1 MSSLIDLDNRV
12 KEALSKGGS
21 LWKDTLEVY
30 FGVNL
35 EVYTGVKPH
44 ASLGRIRRSLKRLV
58 NSGEV
63 ETETWARNSYVWR
76 VKQ

>member
-30 FGVNL
+30 FGV
-35 EVYTGVKPH
+35 KPH
-44 ASLGRIRRSLKRLV
+44 ASRGRILRSLKRLV
-58 NSGEV
+58 NAGEV
-63 ETETWARNSYVWR
+63 EIEIRARNRYVWR
-76 VKQ
+76 VKR

>member
-21 LWKDTLEVY
+21 PWKDTTEVY
-30 FGVNL
+30 FGV
-35 EVYTGVKPH
+35 EPH
-44 ASLGRIRRSLKRLV
+44 TSRGRILRSLRRLV
-58 NSGEV
+58 NAGEV
-63 ETETWARNSYVWR
+63 ETETWARNRYMWR

>member
-21 LWKDTLEVY
+21 LWKETLEVY
-30 FGVNL
+30 F
-35 EVYTGVKPH
+35 GVKPH

-63 ETETWARNSYVWR
+63 ETETWARNRYVWR